1 MESIDTTPEH
11 GALRE
16 QVVCFLAREL
26 EPHAAAVAIAR
37 PWRDARILAIG
48 GGATEVMP
56 EDVAKRY

>member
-1 MESIDTTPEH
+1 MEFIDTTREH

-16 QVVCFLAREL
+16 QFARFLAREV
-26 EPHAAAVAIAR
+26 EPYAAATAIAR

-56 EDVAKRY
+56 EDVAKRD